1 MKILRKTATVAAAVV
16 VFALAAL
23 PAPAAALSVPADV
36 VNLGAGWQASWD
48 GSLHGLVDVNATVVG
63 DTLFIQK
70 FCDFRQGPVNEVIP
84 PILIQF
90 QQIAYPAAEHIVID
104 DEALINSTGVTWT
117 DFHIELVDP
126 SGGTVFDPVKTAA
139 SGGTGPIGWT
149 VEPFELAV
157 FSSNLK
163 RLDIWGGQVP
173 SGTTWFPGDGAHDGQ
188 LWIDLTPGPN
198 NSGYFVLVE
207 QPTTTGI
214 PEPATLSL
222 LALGGLALLKRK
234 RKS

>member
-1 MKILRKTATVAAAVV
+1 MKILRKTATIAVAVV

-23 PAPAAALSVPADV
+23 PAPAAVM
-36 VNLGAGWQASWD
+36 NLGAGWQASWD
-48 GSLHGLVDVNATVVG
+48 ASLDDLVDVNASVKG

-70 FCDFRQGPVNEVIP
+70 FCDFWEGPVDGVIP

-90 QQIAYPAAEHIVID
+90 QQIAPSAARHIVID
-104 DEALINSTGVTWT
+104 DEMLTNSTGVTWT

-139 SGGTGPIGWT
+139 SGGPLPIGFSIY
-149 VEPFELAV
+149 PFQIAV
-157 FSSNLK
+157 FSGDLK
-163 RLDIWGGQVP
+163 KLDIWGGEVP
-173 SGTTWFPGDGAHDGQ
+173 SGMAWWPGDGAFDGQ
-188 LWIDLTPGPN
+188 LWINVTPGPN
-198 NSGYFVLVE
+198 NSGSFVLVE

-214 PEPATLSL
+214 PEPATMAL

>member
-16 VFALAAL
+16 VFALAL
-23 PAPAAALSVPADV
+23 PAPAAV
-36 VNLGAGWQASWD
+36 VNLGMGWQASWD
-48 GSLHGLVDVNATVVG
+48 DSLDGLVDVINSGEVG

-90 QQIAYPAAEHIVID
+90 QQIAPSAAAHIVID
-104 DEALINSTGVTWT
+104 DEMLTNSTGVTWT
-117 DFHIELVDP
+117 DFHIELVNL
-126 SGGTVFDPVKTAA
+126 SGGAVFDPVKTAA

-149 VEPFELAV
+149 VEPFALAV

-163 RLDIWGGQVP
+163 KLDIWGGEVP
-173 SGTTWFPGDGAHDGQ
+173 SGTIWWPGDGASDGQ
-188 LWIDLTPGPN
+188 LWIDLKPGPN
-198 NSGYFVLVE
+198 NSCSFVLVE

-214 PEPATLSL
+214 PEPATLCL